1 MRKLFVVLAVV
12 MLSVGIPGTAL
23 AHSRGGSAD
32 NVQVRL
38 HAVAGSGVS
47 GLVDLSQLRGEDGTR
62 ITVVAFGLH
71 ADQQYVSL
79 YYDNAVCE
87 LEPYSAEDV
96 IGGIYTANR
105 GGVGTTQGEADDNLD
120 EIHSVSV
127 RQASD
132 FKLLACANIVN

>member
-1 MRKLFVVLAVV
+1 MRKLLIVIAVV

-23 AHSRGGSAD
+23 AHGRGSSSD
-32 NVQVRL
+32 HVQARL
-38 HAVAGSGVS
+38 HAVGDSGVS
-47 GLVDLSQLRGEDGTR
+47 GLVELRQVPREDGTR

-87 LEPYSAEDV
+87 LEPYSADDV

-105 GGVGTTQGEADDNLD
+105 AGVGTTQGQADDDLD

-132 FKLLACANIVN
+132 FKLLACANVTN